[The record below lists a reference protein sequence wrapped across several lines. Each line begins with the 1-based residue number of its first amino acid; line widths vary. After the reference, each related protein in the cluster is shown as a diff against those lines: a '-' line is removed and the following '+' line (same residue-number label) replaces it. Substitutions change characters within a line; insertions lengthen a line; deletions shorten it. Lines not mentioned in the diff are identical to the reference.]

1 MTAQTFRE
9 EYVKYG
15 ERLRC
20 SMLGVVRNHEDAE
33 DIAAWTFTTAFKKR
47 KDFRGEACFYSWL
60 HRIALNQAWTLA
72 RRKRAVSLDAME
84 GFEPKALIEPN
95 LLDQQLDRQECC
107 RRIRAAL
114 RRLPGL
120 YRRTLVDHFVRGQKV
135 REIARQNRIPVGT
148 VLSRLFK
155 GKEIL
160 RQAWVRTQSASNYR
174 PQ

>member
-1 MTAQTFRE
+1 MNAQAFRQ
-9 EYVKYG
+9 EYEKHG

-20 SMLGVVRNHEDAE
+20 SMLGVVRNNEEAE
-33 DIAAWTFTTAFKKR
+33 DIAAWTFATAFQKR
-47 KDFRGEACFYSWL
+47 QDFRGEASFYSWL

-84 GFEPKALIEPN
+84 GFEPKALIEPD
-95 LLDQQLDRQECC
+95 LLDQTLDRQQCC

-114 RRLPGL
+114 RRLPAM

-135 REIARQNRIPVGT
+135 REIARQDRIPVGT

-160 RQAWVRTQSASNYR
+160 RQAWPRTQSASTYR
-174 PQ
+174 P